1 MKGGHHPM
9 CLSSAKTKHTN
20 KIGVSKKPLLVWCVN
35 LLTFELIEM
44 FIFRWSPRVAELVVC
59 CVPYECFP
67 VLSCRSIWYCQL
79 CHYQLAQ
86 HVLCVFPES
95 RPLLWKYAV
104 TWQNHLTYDVTYS
117 ANVAFI
123 LRVLDKAYFF
133 IFCIAF
139 FPHWFFPLLSL
150 WIVPC
155 SIPSIVL
162 ANCWMRF
169 SFSSIVVLLVR
180 LPCH

>member
-1 MKGGHHPM
+1 MY
-9 CLSSAKTKHTN
+9 
-20 KIGVSKKPLLVWCVN
+20 IPLNWLKS
-35 LLTFELIEM
+35 LFFIEAL
-44 FIFRWSPRVAELVVC
+44 WVAELVIC
-59 CVPYECFP
+59 CIPYECYL
-67 VLSCRSIWYCQL
+67 VLSCHSIWDCQL

-86 HVLCVFPES
+86 HALCVFPES
-95 RPLLWKYAV
+95 CLLLWKYLV
-104 TWQNHLTYDVTYS
+104 TWPNYLTYDVTYS

-162 ANCWMRF
+162 ANCWMHF
-169 SFSSIVVLLVR
+169 SFSSRHVCQWSGGPFQCILCR
-180 LPCH
+180 